1 MSGAGVSQLS
11 WQGLYQGEKEM
22 LDLMLYIYA
31 IQSCFLIKDKKR
43 IRLLK
48 KGPSKIKMNII

>member
-43 IRLLK
+43 IIRLLK
-48 KGPSKIKMNII
+48 RGPRLK